1 MFRVSQV
8 TAWMGSWSTCLV
20 ASSTFSLQTEATSLW
35 RISAMLKVYFIS
47 TTTVLTSRQNQTIDS
62 SATCFVLFSLQVP
75 TCWKWLWRRMDI
87 ISTHTSTK
95 LLFIHLRPRAKKL
108 MTKRKIVKVKV
119 GTWELDF
126 FFHPLLQKVCADN
139 THGQTKMTCEC
150 LCVHPSQCQSLWRGN
165 RWSRARSQQCWTTE
179 FTSHTVSTAQ
189 QENMKVFHLKHMIF
203 SLCEVFTYI

>member
-150 LCVHPSQCQSLWRGN
+150 LCVCIHPSVRAFGGETGEAGLALSSAEQRSSPLIQFLRPNRRIWR
-165 RWSRARSQQCWTTE
+165 C
-179 FTSHTVSTAQ
+179 FT
-189 QENMKVFHLKHMIF
+189 
-203 SLCEVFTYI
+203 